1 MKKWKKLCMILA
13 AAVVLSLGT
22 ASLAYAAEGEIHVN
36 GVGVV
41 MANPDTANISLSVQ
55 TTGKTADAAQQESN
69 RILQKVTNALL
80 GLGVAKDNIVT
91 AYTSVYPQY
100 TYNDETGERMVNGYR
115 SNVELNVT
123 TKDIDHTGKYIDAA
137 LKAGATGTDGVS
149 FSVADQSVYYRQALQ
164 AAVKNAEKSASSIA
178 DAYGKALGGVKS
190 ITENSQNV
198 YTIEENSSSMAEYAT
213 ADTASAMGGTTIS
226 YGKIQITARIA
237 VTYAF

>member
-1 MKKWKKLCMILA
+1 MKKWKKFCMILA

-22 ASLAYAAEGEIHVN
+22 FSLAYAAEGEIHVN

-69 RILQKVTNALL
+69 RILQKITNALL
-80 GLGVAKDNIVT
+80 DLGIAKESIVT

-100 TYNDETGERMVNGYR
+100 TYNDETGERSVTGYR
-115 SNVELNVT
+115 SNVQLNVT

-164 AAVKNAEKSASSIA
+164 VAVRNAEKSASSIA
-178 DAYGKALGGVKS
+178 DAYGKALGAVKS
-190 ITENSQNV
+190 VTENSQNS
-198 YTIEENSSSMAEYAT
+198 YTIEEANSSMVEYA
-213 ADTASAMGGTTIS
+213 AQDTASGIGGTTIS
-226 YGKIQITARIA
+226 YGKIQITAKIA

>member
-41 MANPDTANISLSVQ
+41 MANPDTANISLNVQ
-55 TTGKTADAAQQESN
+55 TTGKSADAAQQESN

-80 GLGVAKDNIVT
+80 NLGVAKDNIVT

-178 DAYGKALGGVKS
+178 DAYGKALGSVKS
-190 ITENSQNV
+190 ITENSQNA
-198 YTIEENSSSMAEYAT
+198 YTIEEANSAMVEYAT
-213 ADTASAMGGTTIS
+213 ADTASAMGGTSIS